1 MLGEMGG
8 VGGGHGETCP
18 PRTGAIFPSVGC
30 RFGPLRL
37 EAPLGS
43 VLSSMAP

>member
-1 MLGEMGG
+1 MLGEMRGQ
-8 VGGGHGETCP
+8 HGEIGP
-18 PRTGAIFPSVGC
+18 PRTGAIFPSVDG

-37 EAPLGS
+37 EAPLGN